1 MPGRR
6 EFGVEK
12 GRGSSVSL
20 FFWDLLFPRSLCL
33 WSSEMV
39 LPAALPGLSGSGQG
53 PVVSSST
60 LAYYGTVAQPA
71 LAREL
76 PTALAEEPAALGGV
90 AAGLQGRLPSGSLP
104 VPALP
109 LGRLLATLDIRADG
123 AWERM
128 EAGAHQPRNLGSEGP
143 MKVEMWVQQPVAQR
157 TEQTPLTAWFSVLL
171 MPVVFDFGRNTS
183 AQWCQH
189 WSSPAAQMLGSQLQM
204 TKIGKQRFL
213 LLS

>member
-12 GRGSSVSL
+12 ERGSSVFL
-20 FFWDLLFPRSLCL
+20 FFWDLLLDLSQSLCL

-39 LPAALPGLSGSGQG
+39 LPAALPGLSGIGQG

-90 AAGLQGRLPSGSLP
+90 AAGLHGWLPSGSLP
-104 VPALP
+104 MPALP
-109 LGRLLATLDIRADG
+109 LGWLLATLDIRADG

-128 EAGAHQPRNLGSEGP
+128 EAGARQPRNLGSEGP
-143 MKVEMWVQQPVAQR
+143 VNVAMWV
-157 TEQTPLTAWFSVLL
+157 
-171 MPVVFDFGRNTS
+171 
-183 AQWCQH
+183 
-189 WSSPAAQMLGSQLQM
+189 
-204 TKIGKQRFL
+204 
-213 LLS
+213 

>member
-12 GRGSSVSL
+12 ERGSSVFL
-20 FFWDLLFPRSLCL
+20 FFWDLLLDLSRSLCL

-60 LAYYGTVAQPA
+60 LAHYGIVAQPA

-90 AAGLQGRLPSGSLP
+90 AAC
-104 VPALP
+104 
-109 LGRLLATLDIRADG
+109 RAP
-123 AWERM
+123 W
-128 EAGAHQPRNLGSEGP
+128 
-143 MKVEMWVQQPVAQR
+143 PVASWL
-157 TEQTPLTAWFSVLL
+157 PGPA
-171 MPVVFDFGRNTS
+171 
-183 AQWCQH
+183 
-189 WSSPAAQMLGSQLQM
+189 SPAFGLAAGNSGHQS
-204 TKIGKQRFL
+204 
-213 LLS
+213 

>member
-12 GRGSSVSL
+12 GRGSSAFL
-20 FFWDLLFPRSLCL
+20 FFWDLLLDLSRSLCL

-53 PVVSSST
+53 PAVSSST

-90 AAGLQGRLPSGSLP
+90 AAGLHGRLPSGSLP

-109 LGRLLATLDIRADG
+109 LGWLLATLDIRADG
-123 AWERM
+123 AWEKM
-128 EAGAHQPRNLGSEGP
+128 EAGACQPRNLGS
-143 MKVEMWVQQPVAQR
+143 KVPVNITMWV
-157 TEQTPLTAWFSVLL
+157 
-171 MPVVFDFGRNTS
+171 
-183 AQWCQH
+183 
-189 WSSPAAQMLGSQLQM
+189 
-204 TKIGKQRFL
+204 
-213 LLS
+213 